1 MKSVANSL
9 PFANTRILSRIILC
23 VWGGVALFI
32 NVLCCPI
39 MCHYA
44 LSSCRYDFHI
54 KTMFI
59 SSLPPVFCRRAH
71 VLFTL
76 FLLACVQ
83 WDSTYIVLCFF
94 CFACPRLVYPML
106 PVSLDCPILLA
117 RSVFSYVY
125 LKTNN
130 AILLT
135 FRTQQNLK

>member
-1 MKSVANSL
+1 MCVCRNFLSIIEKIRATRKQNNVEICSQQLTLCEYADSL
-9 PFANTRILSRIILC
+9 PDYFVC

-76 FLLACVQ
+76 FLLACV
-83 WDSTYIVLCFF
+83 
-94 CFACPRLVYPML
+94 
-106 PVSLDCPILLA
+106 
-117 RSVFSYVY
+117 
-125 LKTNN
+125 
-130 AILLT
+130 
-135 FRTQQNLK
+135 